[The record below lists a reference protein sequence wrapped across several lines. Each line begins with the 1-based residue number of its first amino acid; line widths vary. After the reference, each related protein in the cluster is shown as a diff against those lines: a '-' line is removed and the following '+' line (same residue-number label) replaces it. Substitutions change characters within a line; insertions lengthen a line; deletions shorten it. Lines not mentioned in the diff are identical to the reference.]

1 MILSRGVFFL
11 SLQENLEFLAPFDCY
26 FKKKKKKSI
35 MIFGFRIL
43 LFSTTQV

>member
-26 FKKKKKKSI
+26 FKKKKKSI